1 MTTRKSLKMVLFV
14 VMTVYHVS
22 ARPLKAGNIPT
33 GQGLKTRRPGQEDK
47 CQEGRYYDDVTEHCD
62 DCMPHCDRAPL
73 VQPPASCTAYCAKR
87 SPDKHNCPEDRYYDD
102 VTLNCD
108 LCGPHCDRVPAEVP
122 PDQCRDYCTRTRGQ
136 DGRRSST
143 TTIPPEVGPRRKTE
157 GISLTAIALIT
168 IVCVAAVATTG
179 TTIWFWWKYR
189 RPRQHKQIT
198 LEGRPMLLKRG
209 VQENSPEVTSATV
222 TATTAV

>member
-1 MTTRKSLKMVLFV
+1 MTTRKSLIMVLLLMV
-14 VMTVYHVS
+14 IVCHVS
-22 ARPLKAGNIPT
+22 TRPFQAGNILT
-33 GQGLKTRRPGQEDK
+33 GQGLKTRRPGQDDK
-47 CQEGRYYDDVTEHCD
+47 CQEGRYYDDVTQHCD

-73 VQPPASCTAYCAKR
+73 FQPPTSCTAYCKKR

-108 LCGPHCDRVPAEVP
+108 LCSPHCDRIPAEVP
-122 PDQCRDYCTRTRGQ
+122 PDQCRDYCTRTRGK

-157 GISLTAIALIT
+157 GISPTAIALIT
-168 IVCVAAVATTG
+168 IVCGAVVVITG
-179 TTIWFWWKYR
+179 SIWFCWKYR

-198 LEGRPMLLKRG
+198 LEGSPMLLKRG